1 MSEQYLSGRH
11 PRPPAERRT
20 QARLRVQLPARD
32 PEGHSWRVHDIS
44 RAGLSL
50 ITDRPVPEGSTLDL
64 ELTDT
69 ASGRSC
75 RFEAQVVWTAPGEP
89 GRAGLRFV
97 HLSPEQEAW
106 LSSRFME
113 WMRAG
118 HEVQE

>member
-1 MSEQYLSGRH
+1 MNERYLSGRH

-20 QARLRVQLPARD
+20 QTRLRVQLPARD
-32 PEGHSWRVHDIS
+32 PEGQSWRVHDIS

-50 ITDRPVPEGSTLDL
+50 ITDRPLPEGSTLDL

-69 ASGRSC
+69 ASGRNC
-75 RFEAQVVWTAPGEP
+75 RFQAQVVWTAPGEP

-97 HLSPEQEAW
+97 HLSREQEAW
-106 LSSRFME
+106 LSSRFVE

-118 HEVQE
+118 HEVEE

>member
-1 MSEQYLSGRH
+1 MTERYLSGRH
-11 PRPPAERRT
+11 PRPPSERRT
-20 QARLRVQLPARD
+20 QARLRVQLPARAPD
-32 PEGHSWRVHDIS
+32 GHSWRVHDIS

-50 ITDRPVPEGSTLDL
+50 IADRPLPEGSTLDL

-69 ASGRSC
+69 ASGRNC

-118 HEVQE
+118 YEAEE